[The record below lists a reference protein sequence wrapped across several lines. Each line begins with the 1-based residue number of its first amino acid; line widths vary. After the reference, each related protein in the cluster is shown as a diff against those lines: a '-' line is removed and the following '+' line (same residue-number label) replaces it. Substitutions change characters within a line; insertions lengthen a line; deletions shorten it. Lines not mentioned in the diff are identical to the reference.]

1 MTLLFIFLIIP
12 QYVSVY
18 IKVPLD
24 KTFYIFI
31 HYLVA
36 PCLAQP
42 APSVLCTYGLINA
55 ALLYLPSGLC

>member
-42 APSVLCTYGLINA
+42 APSVLCTYGLIKA
-55 ALLYLPSGLC
+55 ALL